1 MIPNYC
7 DLLQQEEES
16 QNAVSPFSPGP
27 GRDLQDYSLSAVQL
41 QSDERGHGLFPY
53 KILGLESQSVEIDL
67 RPGTLLKNSI
77 FQTPTYFHFNFALH
91 FFTGEGIR
99 ADVGSLIWMS
109 EGVEM
114 ETQTGGGISKVC
126 PEPSIVSLP
135 LCP

>member
-16 QNAVSPFSPGP
+16 QHAVSPFSPGP

-67 RPGTLLKNSI
+67 RPGTLLTICSDSNLLS
-77 FQTPTYFHFNFALH
+77 FQLCS
-91 FFTGEGIR
+91 
-99 ADVGSLIWMS
+99 SLFYR
-109 EGVEM
+109 
-114 ETQTGGGISKVC
+114 
-126 PEPSIVSLP
+126 
-135 LCP
+135 